1 MGTLNL
7 CLKVP
12 KKIQKHRNK
21 FDNPRLRKHPK
32 TGKNRPNSRVA
43 YFWQIF
49 LHFLSLDSS
58 DSALL
63 FCIFLS
69 TLRQKF
75 RVPTTHTLKNF
86 FSQKWYF
93 MNNPKLLIQWG
104 RSMESDTMSVA
115 TPLSEIYLLMSSIFS
130 ANFCFQLVA
139 FSSLYK
145 IVQFHTSLRSIVAV
159 AENQTKPVWWTLSDN
174 NVDMLFK
181 IQIFS
186 SSQLDI

>member
-1 MGTLNL
+1 
-7 CLKVP
+7 
-12 KKIQKHRNK
+12 
-21 FDNPRLRKHPK
+21 
-32 TGKNRPNSRVA
+32 
-43 YFWQIF
+43 
-49 LHFLSLDSS
+49 
-58 DSALL
+58 
-63 FCIFLS
+63 
-69 TLRQKF
+69 
-75 RVPTTHTLKNF
+75 
-86 FSQKWYF
+86 

>member
-1 MGTLNL
+1 
-7 CLKVP
+7 
-12 KKIQKHRNK
+12 
-21 FDNPRLRKHPK
+21 
-32 TGKNRPNSRVA
+32 
-43 YFWQIF
+43 
-49 LHFLSLDSS
+49 
-58 DSALL
+58 
-63 FCIFLS
+63 
-69 TLRQKF
+69 
-75 RVPTTHTLKNF
+75 
-86 FSQKWYF
+86 

-186 SSQLDI
+186 SSQLDIQQGNIQILRNLILKGRENTESLNWVSNESLTFYQKVKGLGNYCVRSYCWGFTGF

>member
-1 MGTLNL
+1 
-7 CLKVP
+7 
-12 KKIQKHRNK
+12 
-21 FDNPRLRKHPK
+21 
-32 TGKNRPNSRVA
+32 
-43 YFWQIF
+43 
-49 LHFLSLDSS
+49 
-58 DSALL
+58 
-63 FCIFLS
+63 
-69 TLRQKF
+69 
-75 RVPTTHTLKNF
+75 
-86 FSQKWYF
+86 

-186 SSQLDI
+186 SSQLDIQQGSIQILRNLILKGRENTESLNWVSNESLTFYQKVKGLGNYCVRSYCWGFTGFQMGLHIYS